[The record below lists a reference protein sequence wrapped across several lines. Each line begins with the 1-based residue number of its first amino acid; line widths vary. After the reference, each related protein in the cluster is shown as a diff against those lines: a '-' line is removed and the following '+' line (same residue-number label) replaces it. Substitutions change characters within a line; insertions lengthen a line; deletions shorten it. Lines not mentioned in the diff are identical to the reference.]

1 MTAALSPET
10 ALDIVASFGADL
22 ARWPA
27 DSRAAVLALAAVDAG
42 VAAALA
48 EAIASDSALTEWA
61 NAPATGAA
69 VDVAAILKLPQEQ
82 NASASLRATWRPAL
96 MAASVAL
103 VVAVGGWAGLSGRF
117 TDTKTEITA
126 VSPSAEAAEGEAD
139 AAFAMVF
146 TPTAAEEDLI

>member
-10 ALDIVASFGADL
+10 ALDIIASYGADP

-27 DSRAAVLALAAVDAG
+27 DARDAVLALAAVDAG

-48 EAIASDSALTEWA
+48 EVRAFDAALTEWA
-61 NAPATGAA
+61 NASAHGAA
-69 VDVAAILKLPQEQ
+69 VDVAAILKLPQDQ
-82 NASASLRATWRPAL
+82 KAIAPRPVAWRPAL
-96 MAASVAL
+96 MAASLAL

-117 TDTKTEITA
+117 AATKTEIA
-126 VSPSAEAAEGEAD
+126 AASPSAEAAEGEAD

>member
-10 ALDIVASFGADL
+10 ALDIIASFGADP

-48 EAIASDSALTEWA
+48 ETGALDAALAAWA
-61 NAPATGAA
+61 AVPATSAA
-69 VDVAAILKLPQEQ
+69 VDVAAILKLPQE
-82 NASASLRATWRPAL
+82 NIAAVPRSAAWRPAL
-96 MAASVAL
+96 MAASAAL

-117 TDTKTEITA
+117 ADAKTEIAA

-139 AAFAMVF
+139 DAFAMVF